1 MSDTHADRIRHW
13 LAVADDQDSQ
23 EKELAARYAAA
34 AAARLWVLHKLDAE
48 SDDAPD
54 TWDQV
59 RKLADEAD
67 NYLDDDHQDEA
78 LYRRAQANLLALKL
92 FEDSDEPQRPSGGE
106 GQDKADDSTAAK
118 DTDDSDDSD
127 DSDKSEKADE
137 AEKADSR
144 SG

>member
-1 MSDTHADRIRHW
+1 MSDTRADRIRHW
-13 LAVADDQDSQ
+13 LAVADDEDSQ

-48 SDDAPD
+48 SDDTPD

-67 NYLDDDHQDEA
+67 NYLDDDRQDEA

-92 FEDSDEPQRPSGGE
+92 FEDSDEPQRPS
-106 GQDKADDSTAAK
+106 KDSSEAK

-127 DSDKSEKADE
+127 DSDNSEKADE
-137 AEKADSR
+137 SEKAESR

>member
-1 MSDTHADRIRHW
+1 MSDTRADRIRHW
-13 LAVADDQDSQ
+13 LAVADDEDSQ

-48 SDDAPD
+48 SDDPPD

-67 NYLDDDHQDEA
+67 NYLDDDRQDEA

-92 FEDSDEPQRPSGGE
+92 FEDSDEPQRPSGGG
-106 GQDKADDSTAAK
+106 GQEKAADSTEAK
-118 DTDDSDDSD
+118 DTDEDSDGDTI
-127 DSDKSEKADE
+127 EKADE
-137 AEKADSR
+137 AEKAGSTA
-144 SG
+144 G

>member
-1 MSDTHADRIRHW
+1 MSDTRADRIRHW
-13 LAVADDQDSQ
+13 LAVADDEDTQ

-67 NYLDDDHQDEA
+67 NYLDDDRQDEA
-78 LYRRAQANLLALKL
+78 LYRRAQANLLALKS
-92 FEDSDEPQRPSGGE
+92 FEDSDEPQRPSDGE
-106 GQDKADDSTAAK
+106 GRDKADHRD
-118 DTDDSDDSD
+118 DTDDNDGG
-127 DSDKSEKADE
+127 EKAED
-137 AEKADSR
+137 AEKADTR
-144 SG
+144 TG